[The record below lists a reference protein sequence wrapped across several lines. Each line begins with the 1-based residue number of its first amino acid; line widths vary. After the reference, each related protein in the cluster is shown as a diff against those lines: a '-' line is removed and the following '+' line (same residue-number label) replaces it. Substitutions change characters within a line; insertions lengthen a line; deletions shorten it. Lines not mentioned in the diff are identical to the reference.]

1 MSSNEAPIIEVVDLV
16 RRFGDRT
23 VLNDISFNVH
33 RGETLVI
40 MGGSGCGKSTLL
52 RHMIGSMK
60 PTSGSVKIFGEEIAT
75 MKEREIGRV
84 RQRFGML
91 FQSGALLASLTVGE
105 NVALPL
111 FQHTEKSPDEIEEIV
126 KQKLQMVGL
135 TGFEDLKP
143 AEISGGM
150 KKRVGLA
157 RALALDPELLFS
169 DEPTSGLDP
178 IMTAVVDQLTLKLAH
193 GSHMTAVVV
202 SHDMTSAFRIATRMI
217 MLGHGS
223 IVAQGTPEE
232 IRTSTNPEVH
242 QFINGEADGRQAAA
256 FRGRAASLSSQ
267 NSMKRNLSDYV
278 VAISVI
284 LCSLVLLGAL
294 TVALSGYRLKKPK
307 RTLQI
312 NYEDVTGIKVNSEVR
327 YAGAPAGRVIAMR
340 HLTAKEREASP
351 NKMDAVRVTV
361 SLDEGIPPLP
371 TDVTATLSSD
381 TLLAPKFVAL
391 SAGTPG
397 GTTLADNAAIE
408 GHPAYGLEQ
417 ITAAAGPLFENANK
431 LLDNLNA

>member
-1 MSSNEAPIIEVVDLV
+1 
-16 RRFGDRT
+16 
-23 VLNDISFNVH
+23 
-33 RGETLVI
+33 
-40 MGGSGCGKSTLL
+40 
-52 RHMIGSMK
+52 
-60 PTSGSVKIFGEEIAT
+60 
-75 MKEREIGRV
+75 
-84 RQRFGML
+84 
-91 FQSGALLASLTVGE
+91 
-105 NVALPL
+105 
-111 FQHTEKSPDEIEEIV
+111 
-126 KQKLQMVGL
+126 
-135 TGFEDLKP
+135 
-143 AEISGGM
+143 
-150 KKRVGLA
+150 
-157 RALALDPELLFS
+157 
-169 DEPTSGLDP
+169 
-178 IMTAVVDQLTLKLAH
+178 
-193 GSHMTAVVV
+193 
-202 SHDMTSAFRIATRMI
+202 
-217 MLGHGS
+217 
-223 IVAQGTPEE
+223 
-232 IRTSTNPEVH
+232 
-242 QFINGEADGRQAAA
+242 
-256 FRGRAASLSSQ
+256 
-267 NSMKRNLSDYV
+267 MKRNLSDYV

-381 TLLAPKFVAL
+381 TMLAPKFVAL

-417 ITAAAGPLFENANK
+417 ITAAAGPLFENANT
-431 LLDNLNA
+431 LLDNLNATVIGLKGDLDQFTPKLGPLADSLKIDVDNLQNVITNFEGVAKGADKLFGTADTFISATDKQLREQLKQLHVVLLNLKVVTTHAKALVETLAEKPNRLIFSGKPATLTPESEILKSLKPLPAKKQ